1 MWENLQL
8 PFLGKLFSMISNK
21 SILLSCWY
29 ILLQIESIGNVTLKK
44 VCTVN
49 NLKKDYSFNNFL
61 HIDREMLFE
70 EEGLLDIS
78 MYTLKN
84 GIDNLTDN

>member
-29 ILLQIESIGNVTLKK
+29 ILLQIENIGNVTLKK

-49 NLKKDYSFNNFL
+49 NLKSDSFNNFL

-78 MYTLKN
+78 MYTLEN
-84 GIDNLTDN
+84 CIDNLTYN